1 MMRLEMQKRESNDY
15 YFRLI
20 DNGGK
25 ILLISESYNKK
36 ENVVSGIESLKYIL
50 PKPDHIEKKTT
61 LQGKFFFHVKNN
73 GQIICTSGLFRTAD
87 ICDKLLSEMQSEIA
101 QVGVIDSAH

>member
-1 MMRLEMQKRESNDY
+1 MMRFEMQKGGLDEY
-15 YFRLI
+15 YFRLT

-25 ILLISESYNKK
+25 ILLTSECYPKK
-36 ENVVSGIESLKYIL
+36 ENVLSGIESLKSIL
-50 PKPDHIEKKTT
+50 PIPGHIEKKTT
-61 LQGKFFFHVKNN
+61 LQGKYFFHVKNN

-87 ICDKLLSEMQSEIA
+87 ICDELLSEMQSEIA